1 MLSGIMADSSSVQ
14 QNGLIT
20 SRISSAGAQSHQPPQ
35 APTGPWSTYA
45 RILDGQR
52 RRPATVANQNR
63 ENTGPGPQPLRGIP
77 GFPTQPQP
85 PNRNAPLGANRLPN
99 GKLGT
104 LRMFSNKPRAVIG
117 R

>member
-1 MLSGIMADSSSVQ
+1 MADSSSVQ
-14 QNGLIT
+14 QNGLVT
-20 SRISSAGAQSHQPPQ
+20 SRISSAGAQSQPPR

-52 RRPATVANQNR
+52 RRPAIVANQNR

-104 LRMFSNKPRAVIG
+104 LRMILNKLRAVIG